1 MGFWIRKRER
11 EEISSWHK
19 KDEKENRKMRLKDAN
34 KIETVKLEIN
44 FEVKKGDKL
53 IWKVEEIIYRRFFEA
68 LGGHTSV
75 MVRFLGVSRRTIYAK
90 NEMYQ
95 LGKK

>member
-34 KIETVKLEIN
+34 KIEAIKLEIN
-44 FEVKKGDKL
+44 LEVKKGDRL
-53 IWKVEEIIYRRFFEA
+53 IWKIEEMIYRKFHME
-68 LGGHTSV
+68 LGGHTSA